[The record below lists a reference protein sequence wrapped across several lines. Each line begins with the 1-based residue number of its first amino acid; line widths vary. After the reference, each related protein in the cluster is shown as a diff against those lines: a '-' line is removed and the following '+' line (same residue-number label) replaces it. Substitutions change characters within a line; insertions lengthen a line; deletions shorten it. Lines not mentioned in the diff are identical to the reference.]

1 MDAICLPGE
10 VRRPVPGCYLPGGAL
25 GGLSVG
31 ADAGATF
38 AGDWVVGVGA
48 GGEGSAAL
56 EVFVD
61 YVLRGEIHLIFF
73 IGPIGPMGPIGI
85 YVFWCKDRARRWRAR
100 ADCAQFGDLTLF

>member
-25 GGLSVG
+25 GVLSVG

-48 GGEGSAAL
+48 GCEILAAL

-61 YVLRGEIHLIFF
+61 YVLRGGVHSSLFM
-73 IGPIGPMGPIGI
+73 GAIGPMGSF
-85 YVFWCKDRARRWRAR
+85 VCS
-100 ADCAQFGDLTLF
+100 